1 MAKQKPGKMT
11 GTLKRI
17 ETTILRKPKYSQSE
31 LKMIGQPYD
40 YDAIGFKNSQ
50 IDMLK
55 SKMSAQMNEMSDII
69 DPKYAPKAPEKAGRD
84 VWTQDY
90 PGSGRS
96 EGFFEPNK
104 RNAIIGE
111 VYNVKGPLTG
121 KTGYSKSAA
130 SKYGTDLG
138 KMQGDL
144 SYGTKERFKKKK

>member
-1 MAKQKPGKMT
+1 MAEK
-11 GTLKRI
+11 
-17 ETTILRKPKYSQSE
+17 KPKTKVATKTQVPTSISPQ
-31 LKMIGQPYD
+31 KIQPFN

-50 IDMLK
+50 IDVIK
-55 SKMSAQMNEMSDII
+55 GKMKAFTDEWTDII
-69 DPKYAPKAPEKAGRD
+69 DPKYATKAPEKSGRD
-84 VWTQDY
+84 IWTQDY

-111 VYNVKGPLTG
+111 VYNAKGPLTG

-144 SYGTKERFKKKK
+144 SYGTRERFKKKK

>member
-1 MAKQKPGKMT
+1 MAKQKP
-11 GTLKRI
+11 
-17 ETTILRKPKYSQSE
+17 KYPQAE
-31 LKMIGQPYD
+31 LKKIGMGYD
-40 YDAIGFKNSQ
+40 KIGFKNSA
-50 IDMLK
+50 IDMIK
-55 SKMSAQMNEMSDII
+55 EKMNQHMSEMSDIV

-104 RNAIIGE
+104 RNAIIDE
-111 VYNVKGPLTG
+111 VYKSTGKLTG

-144 SYGTKERFKKKK
+144 SYGTKERFKRK

>member
-1 MAKQKPGKMT
+1 MAKQKPEYPQSQ
-11 GTLKRI
+11 LK
-17 ETTILRKPKYSQSE
+17 K
-31 LKMIGQPYD
+31 IGAGYD
-40 YDAIGFKNSQ
+40 KIGFKNSA

-55 SKMSAQMNEMSDII
+55 NKMSEHVTEWNDIV
-69 DPKYAPKAPEKAGRD
+69 PVSVAPKAPEKAGRD

-104 RNAIIGE
+104 RNSIINETYSATG
-111 VYNVKGPLTG
+111 KLTG

-130 SKYGTDLG
+130 RKYGTDLG

-144 SYGTKERFKKKK
+144 SYGTKERFKKK